1 LRLPSRRRGVG
12 DTLEIWAHWSNTN
25 HETLTRHHKARYSGT
40 KWHLQVGIIREPDC
54 DTLVYVAQVAVDA
67 RSYIAR
73 MSVNALAG
81 LDQVDLD

>member
-1 LRLPSRRRGVG
+1 
-12 DTLEIWAHWSNTN
+12 
-25 HETLTRHHKARYSGT
+25 
-40 KWHLQVGIIREPDC
+40 LQVGIILEPDC

>member
-1 LRLPSRRRGVG
+1 
-12 DTLEIWAHWSNTN
+12 
-25 HETLTRHHKARYSGT
+25 
-40 KWHLQVGIIREPDC
+40 LQVGIIREPDC

-73 MSVNALAG
+73 MSVNALAW